1 MPAAGALNV
10 TSAAHGPL
18 KAGACTPSV
27 ERVWSL
33 ALRRG
38 QPRGSLH
45 EKELA
50 ELISE
55 GRVLML
61 GAIRQELLSGIRAP
75 DQFRKLRERL
85 RAFPDVRLR
94 EEDYEEAASC
104 FNRCRARGLQ
114 GSNTDFLLCA
124 VAIRVGA
131 SIDDFPWFAGAL
143 PFRLHQPRR

>member
-1 MPAAGALNV
+1 MNV
-10 TSAAHGPL
+10 LVDTS
-18 KAGACTPSV
+18 
-27 ERVWSL
+27 VWSL

-38 QPRGSLH
+38 QPRGTPH
-45 EKELA
+45 EKELT

-61 GAIRQELLSGIRAP
+61 GVIRQELLSGIRAP

-85 RAFPDVRLR
+85 RAFPDVPLR
-94 EEDYEEAASC
+94 EEDYEEATSC

-131 SIDDFPWFAGAL
+131 SILTTDDDFPRFAGAL
-143 PFRLHQPRR
+143 PCRLHQPRR